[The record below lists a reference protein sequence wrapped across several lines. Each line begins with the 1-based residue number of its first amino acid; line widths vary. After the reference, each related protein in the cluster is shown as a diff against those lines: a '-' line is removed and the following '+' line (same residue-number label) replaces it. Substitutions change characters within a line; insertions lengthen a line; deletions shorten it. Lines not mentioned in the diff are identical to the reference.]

1 MLVLKRM
8 RNKPNLRYR
17 HVYAVV
23 RIDAPL
29 SETSPENNISV
40 VKVFASEPDAEKEV
54 ARLNEVNADKSC
66 VYTLQTT
73 RLVE

>member
-1 MLVLKRM
+1 MV
-8 RNKPNLRYR
+8 NKQNLRYR
-17 HVYAVV
+17 HAYAIV
-23 RIDAPL
+23 RIDAPV

-40 VKVFASEPDAEKEV
+40 VKVFVSERDAEKEV

-73 RLVE
+73 RLIE

>member
-1 MLVLKRM
+1 MV
-8 RNKPNLRYR
+8 NKPNLRYR
-17 HVYAVV
+17 HAYAIV
-23 RIDAPL
+23 RIDAPV

-40 VKVFASEPDAEKEV
+40 VKVFVSEPDAEKEV

-73 RLVE
+73 RLIE

>member
-1 MLVLKRM
+1 MLKRM
-8 RNKPNLRYR
+8 RNRPNLRYR

-29 SETSPENNISV
+29 SEPSPENNISV
-40 VKVFASEPDAEKEV
+40 VKVFVSEPDAEKEV
-54 ARLNEVNADKSC
+54 ARLSEVNADKSC